1 MGKYQEALEAEEK
14 ALQLAGGKD
23 KDYEKRISDIKAD
36 MEKKGK
42 KVKG

>member
-23 KDYEKRISDIKAD
+23 KDYEKRIADIKAD

-42 KVKG
+42 R